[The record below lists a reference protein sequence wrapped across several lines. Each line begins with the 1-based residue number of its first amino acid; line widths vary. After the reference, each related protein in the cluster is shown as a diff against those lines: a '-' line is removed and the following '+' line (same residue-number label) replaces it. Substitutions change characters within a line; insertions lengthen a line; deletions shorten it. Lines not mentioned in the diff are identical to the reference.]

1 MAARH
6 LLGAAAI
13 GALSMFLLDPNHG
26 RRRRAVLHDRITSGL
41 SQIDGAASIAARDL
55 KNRTRGL
62 LFELRSRMSAEQVPD
77 EVLAERVRSRL
88 GWAVSHPGA
97 IEVQVSQGRVTLSGA
112 VLEPEH
118 IRLLRAVW
126 VVRGV
131 ADVEDRLAVHERPE
145 GISALQGKGRPVGPR
160 FALLQ
165 ESWSPAARTLMGA
178 AGCLLL
184 VRALTGRARASDP
197 LTAVA
202 GAALILRSATNLPVD
217 RLVGVRSPVVEIRK
231 SIEVAAPLE
240 QVFAVFSHHENFPQ
254 FMTNVREVQVRG
266 DGTSHWSVAGP
277 AGQTIS
283 WDAMTTRLE
292 PNRLIAWRT
301 LPGSAVEHAGLVRFM
316 PGLGGGTRVIVTM
329 GYTPPAGA
337 LGHAVARLFSSD
349 PKSELNDDLLR
360 LKVFIETGKR
370 PHDAAAA
377 RH

>member
-112 VLEPEH
+112 VLEPEY

-165 ESWSPAARTLMGA
+165 ESWSPAARTLMH
-178 AGCLLL
+178 
-184 VRALTGRARASDP
+184 SS
-197 LTAVA
+197 
-202 GAALILRSATNLPVD
+202 RSLQCSPIT
-217 RLVGVRSPVVEIRK
+217 RTSRS
-231 SIEVAAPLE
+231 S
-240 QVFAVFSHHENFPQ
+240 
-254 FMTNVREVQVRG
+254 
-266 DGTSHWSVAGP
+266 
-277 AGQTIS
+277 
-283 WDAMTTRLE
+283 
-292 PNRLIAWRT
+292 
-301 LPGSAVEHAGLVRFM
+301 
-316 PGLGGGTRVIVTM
+316 
-329 GYTPPAGA
+329 
-337 LGHAVARLFSSD
+337 
-349 PKSELNDDLLR
+349 
-360 LKVFIETGKR
+360 
-370 PHDAAAA
+370 
-377 RH
+377 